1 MHVVFEMSY
10 CFLQAFFQIEISAGA
25 QRSTGVWAQDADGWF
40 FMVGQKVI

>member
-10 CFLQAFFQIEISAGA
+10 CLVQAFFQIEISAGG
-25 QRSTGVWAQDADGWF
+25 QCSVGLQAQDADGWF